1 MVSLLIV
8 SHSPHIAAGI
18 QELAAQ
24 MTGGRVPIAAVGGT
38 EDGRIGTNPDGI
50 RAGYETIAGPDG
62 VLVLMDLGSALLS
75 AEIALEDVCFP
86 FQLSNAPLVEGTI
99 LAAVEASVG
108 SSLEQTAAA
117 AERARGLQKIGDW
130 EPDET
135 LPADRDAS
143 VEATVVIDH
152 PSGLHLRPA
161 ARFVTT
167 AARFQSDV
175 SVQNLSRPNAPTVNA
190 KSMLGLMQSGV
201 AQGHEVRLCAE
212 GPDAEAAIA
221 ALIHLINQNFEDT

>member
-8 SHSPHIAAGI
+8 SHSPHIATGI
-18 QELAAQ
+18 KELATQ

-38 EDGRIGTNPDGI
+38 SDGRIGTNPDGI
-50 RAGYETIAGPDG
+50 RAGYEAVASPDG

-75 AEIALEDVCFP
+75 AEVALEHVPFP
-86 FQLSNAPLVEGTI
+86 LHLSKAPLVEGAV

-108 SSLEQTAAA
+108 SDLQQTAAA
-117 AERARGLQKIGDW
+117 AERACGLDKLGDW
-130 EPDET
+130 THEPAVQAA
-135 LPADRDAS
+135 PGSS

-152 PSGLHLRPA
+152 PAGLHLRPA

-167 AARFQSDV
+167 AARFASNV
-175 SVQNLSRPNAPTVNA
+175 YVQNLSRSGAPKVDA

-201 AQGHEVRLCAE
+201 TQGHEIRLYAE
-212 GPDAEAAIA
+212 GEDAEAAIA
-221 ALIHLINQNFEDT
+221 ALVSLIAHNFEDT